1 MYEFAPSSLTAVFVG
16 PLFRPEPIPKVRS
29 DPRDR
34 PLARARPSAEQVR
47 MLTATEV
54 RGAQRRRRS
63 PYSEKQHY
71 QEYILQRIE
80 GFKNSIG
87 REELMRLGD
96 EAASELQAT
105 TEGQF
110 VLTEVLMLETVDR
123 LIMRR
128 LALRPYRRWREQ
140 FRKLREAQRTPVHWG
155 LDGSCALARLLPRV
169 EPHDVALV
177 VGSGAEAATYL
188 LAAHD
193 AAVTFVAADVGC
205 VERVE
210 SRMAAEALASL
221 FDGFVAP
228 VGPCLPCFLEA
239 LERVDIV
246 VLDPNTLAGC
256 KSQVRTALLTDLQRR
271 SRPGGV
277 HVILGGSRALSP
289 DTIRGMYDGWSV
301 EEEPLRRKRS
311 NHPRRPEGLLLV
323 KPTCP
328 PDAAAPPLAASI

>member
-1 MYEFAPSSLTAVFVG
+1 
-16 PLFRPEPIPKVRS
+16 
-29 DPRDR
+29 
-34 PLARARPSAEQVR
+34 
-47 MLTATEV
+47 MLSATEV
-54 RGAQRRRRS
+54 RGTQRRRRS
-63 PYSEKQHY
+63 PYSDKQHY
-71 QEYILQRIE
+71 HEYILQRIE

-96 EAASELQAT
+96 EAASELQT
-105 TEGQF
+105 TSEGQF

-123 LIMRR
+123 LIMKR

-155 LDGSCALARLLPRV
+155 LDGGCALARLLPRI
-169 EPHDVALV
+169 EPHDAALV
-177 VGSGAEAATYL
+177 IGPGAEPATYL

-193 AAVTFVAADVGC
+193 AEVTFVAADVGC

-221 FDGFVAP
+221 FYGLVAP
-228 VGPCLPCFLEA
+228 VGSCHCVLET
-239 LERVDIV
+239 LEQVDMV
-246 VLDPNTLAGC
+246 VLDPNTLASC
-256 KSQVRTALLTDLQRR
+256 KPLLRSALIADLQRR
-271 SRPGGV
+271 CRPGGV

-289 DTIRGMYDGWSV
+289 DAIRGMYDGWTV

-311 NHPRRPEGLLLV
+311 TNHHRRPEGLLLA

-328 PDAAAPPLAASI
+328 PDAAAPPLAASN

>member
-1 MYEFAPSSLTAVFVG
+1 
-16 PLFRPEPIPKVRS
+16 
-29 DPRDR
+29 
-34 PLARARPSAEQVR
+34 
-47 MLTATEV
+47 MLSATEV
-54 RGAQRRRRS
+54 RGTQRRRRS
-63 PYSEKQHY
+63 PYSDKQHY
-71 QEYILQRIE
+71 HEYILQRIE

-96 EAASELQAT
+96 EAASELQT
-105 TEGQF
+105 TSEDQF

-123 LIMRR
+123 LIMKR

-155 LDGSCALARLLPRV
+155 LDGGCALARLLPRI

-177 VGSGAEAATYL
+177 IGPGAEPATYL

-193 AAVTFVAADVGC
+193 AEVTFVAADVGC

-221 FDGFVAP
+221 FDGYVAP
-228 VGPCLPCFLEA
+228 VGSCLPCFLDA
-239 LERVDIV
+239 LEQVDIV
-246 VLDPNTLAGC
+246 VLDPNTLATC
-256 KSQVRTALLTDLQRR
+256 KSQVRSALIADLQRR
-271 SRPGGV
+271 CQPGGV
-277 HVILGGSRALSP
+277 HVILGGSRALTS
-289 DTIRGMYDGWSV
+289 DAIRGMYDGWTV

-311 NHPRRPEGLLLV
+311 TTHHRRPEGLLLA
-323 KPTCP
+323 KPKCP

>member
-1 MYEFAPSSLTAVFVG
+1 
-16 PLFRPEPIPKVRS
+16 
-29 DPRDR
+29 
-34 PLARARPSAEQVR
+34 
-47 MLTATEV
+47 MLSATET
-54 RGAQRRRRS
+54 RGAQGRRRTS
-63 PYSEKQHY
+63 YSDRQHY
-71 QEYILQRIE
+71 HEYILQRIE

-96 EAASELQAT
+96 EAASELQST
-105 TEGQF
+105 SEGQF

-123 LIMRR
+123 LIMKR

-155 LDGSCALARLLPRV
+155 LDGGCPLTRVLPRI
-169 EPHDVALV
+169 EAHDIALV
-177 VGSGAEAATYL
+177 VGAGAEAATYL

-193 AAVTFVAADVGC
+193 AAVTFVACDVGC

-221 FDGFVAP
+221 FEGFVAP
-228 VGPCLPCFLEA
+228 LGPALPCFLEA
-239 LERVDIV
+239 LDNVDII
-246 VLDPNTLAGC
+246 VLDPNTLAGF
-256 KSQVRTALLTDLQRR
+256 KPAARAALLRDLQRR

-277 HVILGGSRALSP
+277 HVVLGGSRALSP
-289 DTIRGMYDGWSV
+289 DSIRALYDGWAV
-301 EEEPLRRKRS
+301 EEEPVRRKRS
-311 NHPRRPEGLLLV
+311 NGARRPEGLLLA

>member
-1 MYEFAPSSLTAVFVG
+1 
-16 PLFRPEPIPKVRS
+16 
-29 DPRDR
+29 
-34 PLARARPSAEQVR
+34 
-47 MLTATEV
+47 MLSATEI

-63 PYSEKQHY
+63 PYSDKQHY

-105 TEGQF
+105 SEGQF

-123 LIMRR
+123 LIMKR

-140 FRKLREAQRTPVHWG
+140 FRRLREAQRTPVHWG
-155 LDGSCALARLLPRV
+155 LDGGCALARILPRI
-169 EPHDVALV
+169 EARDIALV
-177 VGSGAEAATYL
+177 IGAGAEPATYL

-193 AAVTFVAADVGC
+193 AAVTFVACDVGC

-221 FDGFVAP
+221 FEGFVAP
-228 VGPCLPCFLEA
+228 LGPALPGFLEA
-239 LERVDIV
+239 LDGVDVV
-246 VLDPNTLAGC
+246 VLDPNTLSGFKPAA
-256 KSQVRTALLTDLQRR
+256 RAALLADLQRR

-277 HVILGGSRALSP
+277 HVVLGGSRALSP
-289 DTIRGMYDGWSV
+289 DTIRSLYDGWTV
-301 EEEPLRRKRS
+301 DEEPARRKR
-311 NHPRRPEGLLLV
+311 PAAARRPDGLLLA

-328 PDAAAPPLAASI
+328 PDAAAPSLAASI

>member
-1 MYEFAPSSLTAVFVG
+1 
-16 PLFRPEPIPKVRS
+16 
-29 DPRDR
+29 
-34 PLARARPSAEQVR
+34 
-47 MLTATEV
+47 MLSATEV

-63 PYSEKQHY
+63 PYSDKQHY
-71 QEYILQRIE
+71 HEYILQRIE

-123 LIMRR
+123 LIMKR

-140 FRKLREAQRTPVHWG
+140 FRKLRDAQRMPVHWG
-155 LDGSCALARLLPRV
+155 LDGGCALARLLPRV

-177 VGSGAEAATYL
+177 VGPGAEPATYL

-193 AAVTFVAADVGC
+193 AEVTFVAADVGC

-221 FDGFVAP
+221 FDGYVAP
-228 VGPCLPCFLEA
+228 VGPCLPCFLDT
-239 LERVDIV
+239 LEQVDIV
-246 VLDPNTLAGC
+246 VLDPNTLATC
-256 KSQVRTALLTDLQRR
+256 KAQVRAGADRRPPAALSARWGARDPRR
-271 SRPGGV
+271 EP
-277 HVILGGSRALSP
+277 RALARCDP
-289 DTIRGMYDGWSV
+289 RHVRRLEPRG
-301 EEEPLRRKRS
+301 R
-311 NHPRRPEGLLLV
+311 
-323 KPTCP
+323 
-328 PDAAAPPLAASI
+328 AAAPEAIRPAPQARWTAAGQAHVSPGRGGPADGRVYLTLARAPGHRP

>member
-1 MYEFAPSSLTAVFVG
+1 
-16 PLFRPEPIPKVRS
+16 
-29 DPRDR
+29 
-34 PLARARPSAEQVR
+34 
-47 MLTATEV
+47 MLSATEI
-54 RGAQRRRRS
+54 RGAQGRRRS
-63 PYSEKQHY
+63 PYSDKQHY

-105 TEGQF
+105 SEGQF

-123 LIMRR
+123 LIMKR

-155 LDGSCALARLLPRV
+155 LDGGCALARLLPRI
-169 EPHDVALV
+169 EAHDTALV
-177 VGSGAEAATYL
+177 IGAGAEPATYL

-193 AAVTFVAADVGC
+193 AAVTFVTCDVGC

-221 FDGFVAP
+221 FEGFVAP
-228 VGPCLPCFLEA
+228 LGPVLPGFLET
-239 LERVDIV
+239 LDGVDIV
-246 VLDPNTLAGC
+246 VLDPNTLAGF
-256 KSQVRTALLTDLQRR
+256 KPAARAALLGDLQRR

-277 HVILGGSRALSP
+277 HVVLGGSRALSP
-289 DTIRGMYDGWSV
+289 DSIRAHYHGWSV
-301 EEEPLRRKRS
+301 EEEPVRR
-311 NHPRRPEGLLLV
+311 RRPAAARRPDGLLLA
-323 KPTCP
+323 KPRCP

>member
-1 MYEFAPSSLTAVFVG
+1 
-16 PLFRPEPIPKVRS
+16 
-29 DPRDR
+29 
-34 PLARARPSAEQVR
+34 
-47 MLTATEV
+47 MLSATEI

-80 GFKNSIG
+80 GFKNSID

-105 TEGQF
+105 AEGQF

-123 LIMRR
+123 LIMKR

-155 LDGSCALARLLPRV
+155 LDGGCALARLLPRI

-177 VGSGAEAATYL
+177 LGAGAEPATYL

-193 AAVTFVAADVGC
+193 AEVTFLACDVGC

-221 FDGFVAP
+221 FEGFVAP
-228 VGPCLPCFLEA
+228 LGPALPCFLESM
-239 LERVDIV
+239 EQVDVV
-246 VLDPNTLAGC
+246 VLDPNALAGV
-256 KSQVRTALLTDLQRR
+256 KPPVRAALISDLQRR

-277 HVILGGSRALSP
+277 HVILGVSRGLSP
-289 DTIRGMYDGWSV
+289 DAIRSLYEGWTM
-301 EEEPLRRKRS
+301 EEEPLRRKRTVL
-311 NHPRRPEGLLLV
+311 PRRPDGLLLA

-328 PDAAAPPLAASI
+328 PDAAAPPIAASI

>member
-1 MYEFAPSSLTAVFVG
+1 
-16 PLFRPEPIPKVRS
+16 
-29 DPRDR
+29 
-34 PLARARPSAEQVR
+34 
-47 MLTATEV
+47 MLSTTEI

-63 PYSEKQHY
+63 PYSDKQHY

-87 REELMRLGD
+87 RDELMRLGD

-105 TEGQF
+105 SEGQF

-123 LIMRR
+123 LIMKR

-155 LDGSCALARLLPRV
+155 LDGGCALARLLPRV
-169 EPHDVALV
+169 EANDLALV
-177 VGSGAEAATYL
+177 IGAGAEPATYL

-193 AAVTFVAADVGC
+193 ARVTFLACDVGC

-221 FDGFVAP
+221 FEGFVAP
-228 VGPCLPCFLEA
+228 LGPALPGFLES
-239 LERVDIV
+239 LDCVEIG
-246 VLDPNTLAGC
+246 VLDPNTFAGF
-256 KSQVRTALLTDLQRR
+256 KPQTRAALLRDLQRR

-277 HVILGGSRALSP
+277 HVVLGGSGALSSDSIRAL
-289 DTIRGMYDGWSV
+289 YDGWTV
-301 EEEPLRRKRS
+301 EEEPARRKRAGS
-311 NHPRRPEGLLLV
+311 ARRPDGLLLA

-328 PDAAAPPLAASI
+328 PDAAAPPVAASI